1 MVGVSDITEKI
12 NIGRFFLNMLL
23 KPFQGWIIHSVFF
36 LQPILLFLFQNSD
49 KQEDIYDILWAVVFG
64 FATLNIVGLALR
76 RFETSG
82 NRLNL
87 GEILAI
93 MVVGLSV
100 VLLGW
105 EMLYVLKILPIK
117 LNPH

>member
-1 MVGVSDITEKI
+1 MEFLRSTITTA
-12 NIGRFFLNMLL
+12 GYFL
-23 KPFQGWIIHSVFF
+23 P
-36 LQPILLFLFQNSD
+36 LQSALLFLLQTSE
-49 KQEDIYDILWAVVFG
+49 KQEGIYDLLWAVVFG

-93 MVVGLSV
+93 MVVGISI

-105 EMLYVLKILPIK
+105 EMLYVLKILPFK
-117 LNPH
+117 LEAR

>member
-1 MVGVSDITEKI
+1 
-12 NIGRFFLNMLL
+12 MLI
-23 KPFQGWIIHSVFF
+23 KFPGWIRF
-36 LQPILLFLFQNSD
+36 LPLHAGLVLLFQFSD
-49 KQEDIYDILWAVVFG
+49 KQGDIYDILWAVVFG

-93 MVVGLSV
+93 LVVGLSV
-100 VLLGW
+100 ILLTW

-117 LNPH
+117 LHTE

>member
-1 MVGVSDITEKI
+1 MVFIFNHVLTIPLGGATPY
-12 NIGRFFLNMLL
+12 LPLHALL
-23 KPFQGWIIHSVFF
+23 LVVFQS
-36 LQPILLFLFQNSD
+36 SD
-49 KQEDIYDILWAVVFG
+49 KQQGVYDMLWAVVFG

-87 GEILAI
+87 GEVLAI
-93 MVVGLSV
+93 MVVGISV
-100 VLLGW
+100 ILLGW

-117 LNPH
+117 LEPR

>member
-1 MVGVSDITEKI
+1 MGPMVG
-12 NIGRFFLNMLL
+12 LL
-23 KPFQGWIIHSVFF
+23 HTLVIMPHSMTAHFP
-36 LQPILLFLFQNSD
+36 LYSSLLVIFQNSD
-49 KQEDIYDILWAVVFG
+49 KQEGVYDILWAVVFG

-76 RFETSG
+76 RFETTG

-93 MVVGLSV
+93 MVVGVSV

-117 LNPH
+117 LQPHD

>member
-1 MVGVSDITEKI
+1 MIFLTDALLTVITSL
-12 NIGRFFLNMLL
+12 FPL
-23 KPFQGWIIHSVFF
+23 HAA
-36 LQPILLFLFQNSD
+36 LLFLFQNSA

-87 GEILAI
+87 GEVLAI
-93 MVVGLSV
+93 MIVGLSV
-100 VLLGW
+100 ILLGW
-105 EMLYVLKILPIK
+105 EMLYVLKILPFK
-117 LNPH
+117 LEAR

>member
-1 MVGVSDITEKI
+1 MVC
-12 NIGRFFLNMLL
+12 LL
-23 KPFQGWIIHSVFF
+23 STIFVMPQHLISHFPLHSALVVV
-36 LQPILLFLFQNSD
+36 FQNSD
-49 KQEDIYDILWAVVFG
+49 KQEGVYDILWAVVFG

-76 RFETSG
+76 RFETTG

-93 MVVGLSV
+93 MVVGVSV

-117 LNPH
+117 LQPHD

>member
-1 MVGVSDITEKI
+1 MAFHAWMVNS
-12 NIGRFFLNMLL
+12 F
-23 KPFQGWIIHSVFF
+23 FF
-36 LQPILLFLFQNSD
+36 LQSAFAFIFQSSD

-93 MVVGLSV
+93 MIVGLSV
-100 VLLGW
+100 ILLGW
-105 EMLYVLKILPIK
+105 EMLYVLKILPFK
-117 LNPH
+117 LEPH

>member
-1 MVGVSDITEKI
+1 M
-12 NIGRFFLNMLL
+12 
-23 KPFQGWIIHSVFF
+23 PFHSWMPHNF
-36 LQPILLFLFQNSD
+36 LFLHSLLLVVLQNSD

-87 GEILAI
+87 GEILAVMI
-93 MVVGLSV
+93 VGLSII
-100 VLLGW
+100 LLGW
-105 EMLYVLKILPIK
+105 EMLYVLKILPFK
-117 LNPH
+117 LEPH

>member
-1 MVGVSDITEKI
+1 MT
-12 NIGRFFLNMLL
+12 FFLNAVQTMNGL
-23 KPFQGWIIHSVFF
+23 FF
-36 LQPILLFLFQNSD
+36 LLPVLLFVFQNSGR
-49 KQEDIYDILWAVVFG
+49 QEDIYDILWAVVFG

-76 RFETSG
+76 RYETSG

-93 MVVGLSV
+93 MIVGLSI

-105 EMLYVLKILPIK
+105 EMLYVLKILPFK
-117 LNPH
+117 LQPH

>member
-1 MVGVSDITEKI
+1 M
-12 NIGRFFLNMLL
+12 NLFLNPLL
-23 KPFQGWIIHSVFF
+23 ILHNGLLAHFFPLHS
-36 LQPILLFLFQNSD
+36 LLFFVFQNSD
-49 KQEDIYDILWAVVFG
+49 KQEGVYDILWAVVFG

-82 NRLNL
+82 NRLNF

-93 MVVGLSV
+93 MVVGVSV

-105 EMLYVLKILPIK
+105 EMLYVLKILPFK
-117 LNPH
+117 LQPHD

>member
-1 MVGVSDITEKI
+1 MAFHAWMI
-12 NIGRFFLNMLL
+12 NSLFF
-23 KPFQGWIIHSVFF
+23 FQSAFAFI
-36 LQPILLFLFQNSD
+36 FQNSD

-93 MVVGLSV
+93 MIVGLSV
-100 VLLGW
+100 ILLGW
-105 EMLYVLKILPIK
+105 EMLYVLKILPFK
-117 LNPH
+117 LESH

>member
-1 MVGVSDITEKI
+1 
-12 NIGRFFLNMLL
+12 ML
-23 KPFQGWIIHSVFF
+23 FHAWMMNEFFF
-36 LQPILLFLFQNSD
+36 LQSAFAFIFQNSG

-93 MVVGLSV
+93 MIVGLSV
-100 VLLGW
+100 ILLGW
-105 EMLYVLKILPIK
+105 EMLYVLKILPFK
-117 LNPH
+117 LESH

>member
-1 MVGVSDITEKI
+1 M
-12 NIGRFFLNMLL
+12 RFH
-23 KPFQGWIIHSVFF
+23 GWAVNSLFF
-36 LQPILLFLFQNSD
+36 LQSVIAFIFENSD

-76 RFETSG
+76 RFETTG

-93 MVVGLSV
+93 MIVALSI

-117 LNPH
+117 LEAH

>member
-1 MVGVSDITEKI
+1 VNGH
-12 NIGRFFLNMLL
+12 FLNPVLII
-23 KPFQGWIIHSVFF
+23 FHGWIINNPFPLHS
-36 LQPILLFLFQNSD
+36 LLMFVFQNSD

-87 GEILAI
+87 GEVLAI
-93 MVVGLSV
+93 MIVGLSI

-105 EMLYVLKILPIK
+105 EMLYVLKILPFK
-117 LNPH
+117 LEPH

>member
-1 MVGVSDITEKI
+1 M
-12 NIGRFFLNMLL
+12 
-23 KPFQGWIIHSVFF
+23 PFHGWMTNSFFF
-36 LQPILLFLFQNSD
+36 LQAAFTFIFQNSD

-93 MVVGLSV
+93 MIVGLSV
-100 VLLGW
+100 ILLGW

-117 LNPH
+117 LEAH

>member
-1 MVGVSDITEKI
+1 MAFHAWMI
-12 NIGRFFLNMLL
+12 NSL
-23 KPFQGWIIHSVFF
+23 FF
-36 LQPILLFLFQNSD
+36 LQSAFAFIFQNSD

-93 MVVGLSV
+93 MIVGLSV
-100 VLLGW
+100 ILLGW
-105 EMLYVLKILPIK
+105 EMLYVLKILPFK
-117 LNPH
+117 LEPH

>member
-1 MVGVSDITEKI
+1 MQSAFTFI
-12 NIGRFFLNMLL
+12 
-23 KPFQGWIIHSVFF
+23 FQS
-36 LQPILLFLFQNSD
+36 SD

-93 MVVGLSV
+93 MIVGLSV
-100 VLLGW
+100 ILLGW
-105 EMLYVLKILPIK
+105 EMLYVLKILPFK
-117 LNPH
+117 LEAH